1 MAPTEIKWADAQL
14 KGYEHANLLQNQML
28 ACGGLMASLPIWLLR
43 LLSLPRSCSGAA
55 QNATNLAKSANIYM
69 TSRKAEAQRELRNC
83 QADLQRKS
91 DLCDTLS
98 TRLSSLLVAPSHP
111 KRLSKDSPPFDGEE
125 KDMKKRQQLPLCRS

>member
-1 MAPTEIKWADAQL
+1 MPIYCRTRCWP
-14 KGYEHANLLQNQML
+14 G
-28 ACGGLMASLPIWLLR
+28 GGLMASLPIWLLR

-55 QNATNLAKSANIYM
+55 QNATNLVKSANTYM
-69 TSRKAEAQRELRNC
+69 TSRKAEAQTELRNC

-111 KRLSKDSPPFDGEE
+111 KRLSKDPPPFDGEE
-125 KDMKKRQQLPLCRS
+125 KDMKKTAAAPSLQILTSNDYDNPLL